1 VVPCATV
8 SPPSQSRVIAV
19 ASNKGGVGK
28 TTVATNLAIALRA
41 LREEL
46 PILLVTLD
54 DQSLVERMFRIGGA
68 PREARTLK
76 HAFAQRSFDGCAELG
91 EFGVEF
97 VAAARELEA
106 IKVRAA
112 EPLMLKR
119 MLEASARGGVVILD
133 TKSDLEA
140 LTRSALAACDLAI
153 LPVADRASLDEA
165 ERAFALLAEHGGR
178 AARGRVLFTLV
189 DRRTKLDAEGRDLHE
204 RLAELVEQRGW
215 PRFASVLS
223 RSPRVEALNSGTQ
236 RPRSILH
243 EARGTLAQRQ
253 LRELAEEVAKLLGL
267 GEGPSALEERAAPR
281 EPASPRTASPA
292 PAPSFATDLRS
303 ALFRGLRGR

>member
-1 VVPCATV
+1 
-8 SPPSQSRVIAV
+8 VIAV

-41 LREEL
+41 LHEDL

-54 DQSLVERMFRIGGA
+54 DQCAVERMFRIGEP

-91 EFGVEF
+91 QFGIEF
-97 VAAARELEA
+97 VSPARDLEA

-112 EPLMLKR
+112 EPLTLRR
-119 MLEASARGGVVILD
+119 MLDASAREGVVIFD

-140 LTRSALAACDLAI
+140 LTRGALAACDLAI
-153 LPVADRASLDEA
+153 LPVADRASLEEA
-165 ERAFALLAEHGGR
+165 EKAFELLGEHGGR
-178 AARGRVLFTLV
+178 RKRGRVLFTLV
-189 DRRTKLDAEGRDLHE
+189 DRRTKLDADGRDLHE
-204 RLAELVEQRGW
+204 RLAKKVEERGW
-215 PRFASVLS
+215 PRFEAVVS
-223 RSPRVEALNSGTQ
+223 RSPRVEALNSGKK

-243 EARGTLAQRQ
+243 EAKGTLVQRQ
-253 LRELAEEVAKLLGL
+253 LRELAEEVAKSLGL
-267 GEGPSALEERAAPR
+267 AASAAPAEPSAAAPAAGAPP
-281 EPASPRTASPA
+281 PAR
-292 PAPSFATDLRS
+292 SFATDLRS